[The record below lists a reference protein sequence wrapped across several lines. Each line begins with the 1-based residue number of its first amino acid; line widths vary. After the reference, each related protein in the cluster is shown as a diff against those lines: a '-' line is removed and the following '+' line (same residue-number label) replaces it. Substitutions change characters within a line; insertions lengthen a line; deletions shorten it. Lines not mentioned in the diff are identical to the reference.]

1 MFFNVQKKNR
11 PNKQTNR
18 KKESYYTREKAYFL
32 GELTCRRVY
41 KKRNG
46 FGGLQTIQVIRWDE
60 MRWDEMRWNEM
71 NPLVLIVFNYGRSNK
86 SINRSSPV
94 SNSFLKYEIN
104 KETKPLL
111 PFI

>member
-41 KKRNG
+41 TKRNG
-46 FGGLQTIQVIRWDE
+46 FGGLQTIQV
-60 MRWDEMRWNEM
+60 MR
-71 NPLVLIVFNYGRSNK
+71 
-86 SINRSSPV
+86 
-94 SNSFLKYEIN
+94 
-104 KETKPLL
+104 
-111 PFI
+111 